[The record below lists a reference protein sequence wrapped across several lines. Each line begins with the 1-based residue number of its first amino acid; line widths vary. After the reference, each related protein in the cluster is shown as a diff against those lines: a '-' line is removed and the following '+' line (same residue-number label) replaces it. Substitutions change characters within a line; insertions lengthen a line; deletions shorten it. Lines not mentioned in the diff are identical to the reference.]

1 MSSTILLVDD
11 HPVFRQ
17 GLRQL
22 LEKEKDLKVVGE
34 AGDGMEAI
42 DRLRELS
49 PDIVVMDIN
58 MPIMEGIDAVRYI
71 KKVNRDAVVIMFSA
85 IDDEKILYSL
95 SADIPV
101 SLVISEELKKKA
113 EEILDKLPDQCKKI
127 YMLNRYENMSYS
139 EIATKLNISVGTVK
153 TQMFRAFQ
161 KLREGLKDFIT

>member
-58 MPIMEGIDAVRYI
+58 MPLRDGIETTRLGALSESGQPRGSQNDRQGHRSMDRRSSHFSLKTPNRRRQKSHSTDSASALRI
-71 KKVNRDAVVIMFSA
+71 CPLVNNS
-85 IDDEKILYSL
+85 
-95 SADIPV
+95 P
-101 SLVISEELKKKA
+101 
-113 EEILDKLPDQCKKI
+113 
-127 YMLNRYENMSYS
+127 
-139 EIATKLNISVGTVK
+139 K
-153 TQMFRAFQ
+153 TCGPRFGR
-161 KLREGLKDFIT
+161 